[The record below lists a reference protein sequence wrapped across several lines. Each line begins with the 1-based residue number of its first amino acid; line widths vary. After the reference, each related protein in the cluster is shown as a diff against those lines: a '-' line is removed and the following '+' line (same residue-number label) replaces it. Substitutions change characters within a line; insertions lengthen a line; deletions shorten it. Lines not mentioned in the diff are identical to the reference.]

1 MTDTLPTDALPIIDC
16 DVHPAPRSPA
26 ELLSYLPDRYQ
37 GKLGDTLKSWFR
49 MNRGTGVF
57 TGFGALATGMR
68 RDAIPET
75 GPGGSDPA
83 LMDEQLL
90 VQAGVSYAILIPLT
104 ITGMANP
111 EHEAAMCAA
120 TNAWMADTF
129 LDRYNGHD
137 RYRGSIMVCPD
148 LPETAVEEIE
158 KWSKNDKFVQ
168 VMIPPMARAAYGL
181 PQYFPVF
188 EAAARHGL
196 PVGIHINRTPG
207 MSLLSPV
214 GFVSYYF
221 EFHPQYTLYYFPHVA
236 SLAMSGVFA
245 RLPELRF
252 VLVEGGVSWLTPYM
266 WRLDHYW
273 QEFGSE
279 VPWLEK
285 PPSEYVREQ
294 VLVTTQPLERPK
306 ETRRL
311 HEYLDWMGS
320 EHMVMF
326 STDYPHWDYDHP
338 EPTLKRLPGVL
349 RARFAHE
356 NAAKLYGLSI
366 TSASAAPLRS
376 ALTG

>member
-1 MTDTLPTDALPIIDC
+1 M
-16 DVHPAPRSPA
+16 
-26 ELLSYLPDRYQ
+26 
-37 GKLGDTLKSWFR
+37 
-49 MNRGTGVF
+49 
-57 TGFGALATGMR
+57 
-68 RDAIPET
+68 

-83 LMDEQLL
+83 LMEQQLL
-90 VQAGVSYAILIPLT
+90 KDAGVTYAILIPLT
-104 ITGMANP
+104 VTGMANP

-120 TNAWMADTF
+120 TNAWLADKW
-129 LDRYNGHD
+129 LGEYNKHG

-148 LPETAVEEIE
+148 VPEAAVEEIE
-158 KWSKNDKFVQ
+158 RWAKHDGFVQ
-168 VMIPPMARAAYGL
+168 VMIPPMARSAYGL
-181 PQYFPVF
+181 PQYFPIF

-236 SLAMSGVFA
+236 SLVLSGVFA
-245 RLPELRF
+245 RLPDLRF

-273 QEFGSE
+273 QQFGSE
-279 VPWLEK
+279 VPWLDR
-285 PPSEYVREQ
+285 PPSDYIRKQ

-320 EHMVMF
+320 EHMVLF

-338 EPTLKRLPGVL
+338 EPTLKRLPSAV
-349 RARFAHE
+349 RNRFAFE
-356 NAAKLYGLSI
+356 NAAHLYGFADLSGS
-366 TSASAAPLRS
+366 SASPLRPAVVS
-376 ALTG
+376 

>member
-1 MTDTLPTDALPIIDC
+1 MPDALPLIDC
-16 DVHPAPRSPA
+16 DVHPAPRTPS
-26 ELLSYLPDRYQ
+26 ELLEYLPERYQ
-37 GKLGDTLKSWFR
+37 GKTGRTLKNWFR

-68 RDAIPET
+68 RDALPEA

-83 LMDEQLL
+83 LMEEQLL
-90 VQAGVSYAILIPLT
+90 VQAGVTYAILIPLT

-120 TNAWMADTF
+120 TNAWLAHKW
-129 LDRYNGHD
+129 LGEYNAHG

-148 LPETAVEEIE
+148 LPETAIEEIE
-158 KWSKNDKFVQ
+158 RWSKHGGFVQ
-168 VMIPPMARAAYGL
+168 VMIPPMARGSYGL

-207 MSLLSPV
+207 MALLSPV

-221 EFHPQYTLYYFPHVA
+221 EFHPQYTMYYYPHVA
-236 SLAMSGVFA
+236 SLVMAGIFA
-245 RLPELRF
+245 KIPELRF
-252 VLVEGGVSWLTPYM
+252 VLVEGGVSWLTPFM

-279 VPWLEK
+279 VPWLDK
-285 PPSEYVREQ
+285 PPSEYVRKH
-294 VLVTTQPLERPK
+294 VLVTTQPLERPS
-306 ETRRL
+306 EPRRL
-311 HEYLDWMGS
+311 NEYLGWMGS
-320 EHMVMF
+320 KQMVMF

-338 EPTLKRLPGVL
+338 EPTLRRLPSEVREL
-349 RARFAHE
+349 FAYE
-356 NAAKLYGLSI
+356 NAAGLYGFSEFGGP
-366 TSASAAPLRS
+366 AAPPPS
-376 ALTG
+376 ALVG

>member
-1 MTDTLPTDALPIIDC
+1 MPDALPLIDC
-16 DVHPAPRSPA
+16 DVHPAPRTPS
-26 ELLSYLPDRYQ
+26 ELLEYLPDRYQ
-37 GKLGDTLKSWFR
+37 GKTGSTLKNWFR

-68 RDAIPET
+68 RDALPQA

-83 LMDEQLL
+83 LMEEQLL
-90 VQAGVSYAILIPLT
+90 VQAGVTYAILIPLT

-120 TNAWMADTF
+120 TNAWLARKW
-129 LDRYNGHD
+129 LGEYNAHG

-148 LPETAVEEIE
+148 LPETAIEEIE
-158 KWSKNDKFVQ
+158 RWSKHGGFVQ
-168 VMIPPMARAAYGL
+168 VMIPPMARGSYGL

-207 MSLLSPV
+207 MALLSPV

-221 EFHPQYTLYYFPHVA
+221 EFHPQYTMYYYPHVA
-236 SLAMSGVFA
+236 SLVMAGIFA
-245 RLPELRF
+245 RIPELRF
-252 VLVEGGVSWLTPYM
+252 VLVEGGVSWLTPFM

-279 VPWLEK
+279 VPWLDK
-285 PPSEYVREQ
+285 PPSEYIRKH
-294 VLVTTQPLERPK
+294 VLVTTQPLERPS
-306 ETRRL
+306 EPRRL
-311 HEYLDWMGS
+311 HEYLGWMGS
-320 EHMVMF
+320 KQMVMF

-338 EPTLKRLPGVL
+338 EPTLRRLPDEVRDL
-349 RARFAHE
+349 FAYE
-356 NAAKLYGLSI
+356 NAAGLYGFSEFGGPA
-366 TSASAAPLRS
+366 TRPPS
-376 ALTG
+376 ALVG

>member
-1 MTDTLPTDALPIIDC
+1 MPDAFPLIDC
-16 DVHPAPRSPA
+16 DVHPAPRTPS
-26 ELLSYLPDRYQ
+26 ELLEYLPERYQ
-37 GKLGDTLKSWFR
+37 GKTGRTLKNWFR

-68 RDAIPET
+68 RDALPEA

-83 LMDEQLL
+83 LMEEQLL
-90 VQAGVSYAILIPLT
+90 VQAGVTYAILIPLT

-120 TNAWMADTF
+120 TNAWLAHKW
-129 LDRYNGHD
+129 LGEYNAHG

-148 LPETAVEEIE
+148 LPETAIEEIE
-158 KWSKNDKFVQ
+158 RWSKHGGFVQ
-168 VMIPPMARAAYGL
+168 VMIPPMARGSYGL

-207 MSLLSPV
+207 MALLSPV

-221 EFHPQYTLYYFPHVA
+221 EFHPQYTMYYYPHVA
-236 SLAMSGVFA
+236 SLVMAGIFA
-245 RLPELRF
+245 KIPELRF
-252 VLVEGGVSWLTPYM
+252 VLVEGGVSWLTPFM

-279 VPWLEK
+279 VPWLDK
-285 PPSEYVREQ
+285 PPSEYVRKH
-294 VLVTTQPLERPK
+294 VLVTTQPLERPS
-306 ETRRL
+306 EPRRL
-311 HEYLDWMGS
+311 NEYLGWMGS
-320 EHMVMF
+320 KQMVMF

-338 EPTLKRLPGVL
+338 EPTLRRLPSEVREL
-349 RARFAHE
+349 FAYE
-356 NAAKLYGLSI
+356 NAAGLYGFSELGGP
-366 TSASAAPLRS
+366 AAPPPS
-376 ALTG
+376 ALVG

>member
-1 MTDTLPTDALPIIDC
+1 MPDAFPLIDC
-16 DVHPAPRSPA
+16 DVHPAPRTPS
-26 ELLSYLPDRYQ
+26 ELLEYLPERYQ
-37 GKLGDTLKSWFR
+37 GKTGSTLKNWFR

-68 RDAIPET
+68 RDALPEA

-83 LMDEQLL
+83 LMEEQLL
-90 VQAGVSYAILIPLT
+90 VQAGVTYAILIPLT

-120 TNAWMADTF
+120 TNAWLAHKW
-129 LDRYNGHD
+129 LGEYNAHG

-148 LPETAVEEIE
+148 LPETAIEEIE
-158 KWSKNDKFVQ
+158 RWSKHGGFVQ
-168 VMIPPMARAAYGL
+168 VMIPPMARGSYGL

-207 MSLLSPV
+207 MALLSPV

-221 EFHPQYTLYYFPHVA
+221 EFHPQYTMYYYPHVA
-236 SLAMSGVFA
+236 SLVMAGIFA
-245 RLPELRF
+245 KIPELRF
-252 VLVEGGVSWLTPYM
+252 VLVEGGVSWLTPFM

-279 VPWLEK
+279 VPWLDK
-285 PPSEYVREQ
+285 PPSEYVRKH
-294 VLVTTQPLERPK
+294 VLVSTQPLERPS
-306 ETRRL
+306 EPRRL
-311 HEYLDWMGS
+311 NEYLGWMGS
-320 EHMVMF
+320 KQMVMF

-338 EPTLKRLPGVL
+338 EPTLRRLPSEVREL
-349 RARFAHE
+349 FAYE
-356 NAAKLYGLSI
+356 NAAGLYGFSELGGP
-366 TSASAAPLRS
+366 AAPPPS
-376 ALTG
+376 ALVG

>member
-1 MTDTLPTDALPIIDC
+1 MPDALPLIDC
-16 DVHPAPRSPA
+16 DVHPAPRTSA
-26 ELLSYLPDRYQ
+26 ELLEYLPERYQ
-37 GKLGDTLKSWFR
+37 GKTGSTLKNWFR

-68 RDAIPET
+68 RDALPEA

-83 LMDEQLL
+83 LMEEQLL
-90 VQAGVSYAILIPLT
+90 VQAGVTYAILIPLT

-120 TNAWMADTF
+120 TNAWLAHKW
-129 LDRYNGHD
+129 LGEYNAHG

-148 LPETAVEEIE
+148 LPETAIEEIE
-158 KWSKNDKFVQ
+158 RWSKHGGFVQ
-168 VMIPPMARAAYGL
+168 VMIPPMARGSYGL

-207 MSLLSPV
+207 MALLSPV

-221 EFHPQYTLYYFPHVA
+221 EFHPQYTMYYYPHVA
-236 SLAMSGVFA
+236 SLVMAGIFA
-245 RLPELRF
+245 KIPELRF
-252 VLVEGGVSWLTPYM
+252 VLVEGGVSWLTPFM

-279 VPWLEK
+279 VPWLDK
-285 PPSEYVREQ
+285 PPSEYIRKH
-294 VLVTTQPLERPK
+294 VLVTTQPLERPS
-306 ETRRL
+306 EPRRL
-311 HEYLDWMGS
+311 NEYLGWMGS
-320 EHMVMF
+320 KQMVMF

-338 EPTLKRLPGVL
+338 EPTLRRLPSEVREL
-349 RARFAHE
+349 FAYE
-356 NAAKLYGLSI
+356 NAAGLYGFSEFGGPA
-366 TSASAAPLRS
+366 TPPPS
-376 ALTG
+376 ALVG

>member
-1 MTDTLPTDALPIIDC
+1 MPDALPLIDC
-16 DVHPAPRSPA
+16 DVHPAPRTPS
-26 ELLSYLPDRYQ
+26 ELLEYLPERYQ
-37 GKLGDTLKSWFR
+37 GKTGRTLKNWFR

-68 RDAIPET
+68 RDALPEA

-83 LMDEQLL
+83 LMEEQLL
-90 VQAGVSYAILIPLT
+90 VQAGVTYAILIPLT

-120 TNAWMADTF
+120 TNAWLAHKW
-129 LDRYNGHD
+129 LGEYNAHG

-148 LPETAVEEIE
+148 LPETAIEEIE
-158 KWSKNDKFVQ
+158 RWSKHGGFVQ
-168 VMIPPMARAAYGL
+168 VMIPPMARGSYGL

-207 MSLLSPV
+207 MALLSPV

-221 EFHPQYTLYYFPHVA
+221 EFHPQYTMYYYPHVA
-236 SLAMSGVFA
+236 SLVMAGIFTKI
-245 RLPELRF
+245 PELRF
-252 VLVEGGVSWLTPYM
+252 VLVEGGVSWLTPFM

-279 VPWLEK
+279 VPWLDK
-285 PPSEYVREQ
+285 PPSEYVRKH
-294 VLVTTQPLERPK
+294 VLVTTQPLERPS
-306 ETRRL
+306 EPRRL
-311 HEYLDWMGS
+311 NEYLGWMGS
-320 EHMVMF
+320 KQMVMF

-338 EPTLKRLPGVL
+338 EPTLRRLPSEVREL
-349 RARFAHE
+349 FAYE
-356 NAAKLYGLSI
+356 NAAGLYGFSELGGP
-366 TSASAAPLRS
+366 AAPPPS
-376 ALTG
+376 ALVG

>member
-1 MTDTLPTDALPIIDC
+1 MSDILPIIDC
-16 DVHPAPRSPA
+16 DVHPAPRSAA
-26 ELLSYLPDRYQ
+26 ELLSYLPDHYQ
-37 GKLGDTLKSWFR
+37 GKLADMLRNWFR

-68 RDAIPET
+68 RDAMPEE

-90 VQAGVSYAILIPLT
+90 VQAGISCAILIPLT
-104 ITGMANP
+104 VTGMANP

-120 TNAWMADTF
+120 TNAWLADKW
-129 LDRYNGHD
+129 LGEYNTHG

-148 LPETAVEEIE
+148 VPDEAVNEIE
-158 KWSKNDKFVQ
+158 RWSSHGGFVQ
-168 VMIPPMARAAYGL
+168 VMIPPMARAAYGS
-181 PQYFPVF
+181 PQYFPIF
-188 EAAARHGL
+188 EAAARHKL

-236 SLAMSGVFA
+236 SLAFSGVFA

-273 QEFGSE
+273 HQFGSE
-279 VPWLEK
+279 VPWLDE
-285 PPSEYVREQ
+285 PPSSYIRKQ

-306 ETRRL
+306 ENRRL

-320 EHMVMF
+320 ERMVMF
-326 STDYPHWDYDHP
+326 STDYPHWDYDNP
-338 EPTLKRLPGVL
+338 EPTLKRLPREV
-349 RARFAHE
+349 RKRFAYE
-356 NAAKLYGLSI
+356 NAADLYGLTDTVSL
-366 TSASAAPLRS
+366 ASLRPVAVS
-376 ALTG
+376 

>member
-1 MTDTLPTDALPIIDC
+1 MTDALPLIDC
-16 DVHPAPRSPA
+16 DVHPAPRTPSD
-26 ELLSYLPDRYQ
+26 LLEYLPDRYQ
-37 GKLGDTLKSWFR
+37 GKLGATLKNWFR

-68 RDAIPET
+68 RDALPET

-83 LMDEQLL
+83 LMEEQLL
-90 VQAGVSYAILIPLT
+90 VQAGVTYAIHIPLT

-120 TNAWMADTF
+120 TNAWLADKW
-129 LDRYNGHD
+129 LGEYNAHG

-158 KWSKNDKFVQ
+158 RWSKHGGFVQ
-168 VMIPPMARAAYGL
+168 VMIPPLARGAYGL
-181 PQYFPVF
+181 PQYFPIF
-188 EAAARHGL
+188 AAAAKHGL

-221 EFHPQYTLYYFPHVA
+221 EFHPQYTLYYFPHLA
-236 SLAMSGVFA
+236 SLVMAGVFA
-245 RLPELRF
+245 RLPDLRF
-252 VLVEGGVSWLTPYM
+252 VLVESGVSWMTPYM

-279 VPWLEK
+279 VPWLDK
-285 PPSEYVREQ
+285 PPSEYIRKQ
-294 VLVTTQPLERPK
+294 VLVTTQPLERPQ
-306 ETRRL
+306 ENHHL
-311 HEYLDWMGS
+311 HEYLGWMGS
-320 EHMVMF
+320 EQMVMF

-338 EPTLKRLPGVL
+338 ESVLRRLPSAV
-349 RARFAHE
+349 RERFAYQ
-356 NAAKLYGLSI
+356 NAARLYGFSDLDGS
-366 TSASAAPLRS
+366 SAPPLPSAVV
-376 ALTG
+376 G